1 MDERIA
7 QVGKLA
13 IAACI
18 LKAEKR
24 STLYVDRSNLYNKL
38 DLLAAESIR
47 RNLAATNGG
56 GFLAAK

>member
-38 DLLAAESIR
+38 DLLAAE
-47 RNLAATNGG
+47 
-56 GFLAAK
+56 